1 MSFNDF
7 FIFFCHPTKLF
18 PFPEPSASEQINHW
32 SMLAD
37 NMESSSLR
45 SFEMIENYL
54 SQDLLRVTGQNKE
67 DADAL
72 LMIDGRPT
80 KDAFEGKF
88 ILGVFTKVYKKCLV
102 LTASLSLTSYSV
114 G

>member
-1 MSFNDF
+1 
-7 FIFFCHPTKLF
+7 
-18 PFPEPSASEQINHW
+18 
-32 SMLAD
+32 
-37 NMESSSLR
+37 
-45 SFEMIENYL
+45 MIENYL

>member
-1 MSFNDF
+1 
-7 FIFFCHPTKLF
+7 
-18 PFPEPSASEQINHW
+18 
-32 SMLAD
+32 MLAD

-80 KDAFEGKF
+80 KDAFEGK
-88 ILGVFTKVYKKCLV
+88 VF
-102 LTASLSLTSYSV
+102 
-114 G
+114 